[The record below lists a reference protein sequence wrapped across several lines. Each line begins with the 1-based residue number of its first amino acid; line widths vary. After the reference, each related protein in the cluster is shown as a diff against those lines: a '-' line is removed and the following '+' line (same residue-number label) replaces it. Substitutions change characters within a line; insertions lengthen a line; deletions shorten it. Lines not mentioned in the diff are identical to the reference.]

1 MLGKVEM
8 DRALAMELCHDI
20 LDIPGCEIQ
29 ISGEDRSYLC
39 PKGEEIVTLMRDK
52 VGNNVTFVSS
62 PEEVPEPIVKLA
74 AYYSPGAGAI
84 EPILAPKWSRHFR
97 TAISGDEWLDFNSTD
112 KGSGLR
118 RLCEALDI
126 PLCDVVAFGDSFN
139 DASMLEAAG
148 TGYIMSTAS
157 PELLARFP
165 HHCPN
170 VADVL
175 REIR

>member
-1 MLGKVEM
+1 MP
-8 DRALAMELCHDI
+8 DYAL
-20 LDIPGCEIQ
+20 IQ
-29 ISGEDRSYLC
+29 
-39 PKGEEIVTLMRDK
+39 P
-52 VGNNVTFVSS
+52 
-62 PEEVPEPIVKLA
+62 
-74 AYYSPGAGAI
+74 
-84 EPILAPKWSRHFR
+84 
-97 TAISGDEWLDFNSTD
+97 
-112 KGSGLR
+112 
-118 RLCEALDI
+118 LCEALDI

-175 REIR
+175 REIE

>member
-1 MLGKVEM
+1 M
-8 DRALAMELCHDI
+8 
-20 LDIPGCEIQ
+20 DIPFDCRQ
-29 ISGEDRSYLC
+29 DDFFLLYSFFRASPCHFDRL
-39 PKGEEIVTLMRDK
+39 K
-52 VGNNVTFVSS
+52 
-62 PEEVPEPIVKLA
+62 
-74 AYYSPGAGAI
+74 
-84 EPILAPKWSRHFR
+84 
-97 TAISGDEWLDFNSTD
+97 
-112 KGSGLR
+112 SGLR

-126 PLCDVVAFGDSFN
+126 PLSDVVAFGDSFN

-175 REIR
+175 REIK